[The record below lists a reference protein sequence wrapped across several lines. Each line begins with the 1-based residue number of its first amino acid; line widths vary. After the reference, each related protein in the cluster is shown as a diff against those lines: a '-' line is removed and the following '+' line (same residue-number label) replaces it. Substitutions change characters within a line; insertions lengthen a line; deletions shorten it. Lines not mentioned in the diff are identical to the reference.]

1 MKSGNKMSEEKP
13 NEFEIVKTGNG
24 FANDLAATTN
34 KRLEQTILELRQL
47 SGQTTIL
54 TKSQDKSI
62 LATKNLEKTI
72 VSLDNENTRLN
83 TQILKL
89 TWITAILAFIQVLQV
104 LPTIWNFI
112 SELLQK

>member
-1 MKSGNKMSEEKP
+1 MSEENH

-47 SGQTTIL
+47 SKQIITL

-72 VSLDNENTRLN
+72 VSLDDENTRLN
-83 TQILKL
+83 NQMLKL
-89 TWITAILAFIQVLQV
+89 TWITAILAFIQVLQI
-104 LPTIWNFI
+104 LPTFWNFI
-112 SELLQK
+112 SNLLLVKQ